1 MSHDVIQTCVIV
13 TNRAAIFSV
22 KIDVANLTAIV

>member
-13 TNRAAIFSV
+13 ANRAAIFSA
-22 KIDVANLTAIV
+22 KIDVVNLTAVV